1 MDFTFQWEW
10 AYLLSLDA
18 SRDPVEFKDWAVLP
32 ISDHGG
38 LDHLSESWLFGRGHQ
53 KGPEGVDVPWT
64 HCRCRG
70 WLVGSPSRV
79 PSNSWLT
86 ATGSTAFSYALERW
100 YAICIIDDAVK
111 VLHHVA
117 ILIIWFCNYP
127 HLRWFKKWQRR
138 ILGKMTPDCTLYLH
152 SLKKSTSINW
162 LHNSLEFRVGLIYR

>member
-1 MDFTFQWEW
+1 MLLFSRFHFTFMDFTFQWEW
-10 AYLLSLDA
+10 AYLLPLDA

-38 LDHLSESWLFGRGHQ
+38 LNHLSESRLFGRGHQ

-70 WLVGSPSRV
+70 WLVGSPSWV

-100 YAICIIDDAVK
+100 YAICIIGDVVK

-117 ILIIWFCNYP
+117 ILMICFWIWDDLKSDNGGYWGKW
-127 HLRWFKKWQRR
+127 HL
-138 ILGKMTPDCTLYLH
+138 IALCICTV
-152 SLKKSTSINW
+152 LKKV
-162 LHNSLEFRVGLIYR
+162 LL